1 MEIQFSSIIGA
12 AHFFSIG
19 KNLVLT
25 PGKGF
30 LSGHVIDAEHDILT
44 RHYNGLAMSR
54 TQNVIGAHHQ
64 HPRLDLR
71 FDGKRYVHR
80 HLVAVEV
87 SIEGST
93 NQWMDLNSLP
103 FDENGFECLKA

>member
-1 MEIQFSSIIGA
+1 MEIQFAGIIGA
-12 AHFFSIG
+12 AHFFCIG
-19 KNLVLT
+19 KNLVRT

-30 LSGHVIDAEHDILT
+30 PPGHVIDAEHDILT
-44 RHYNGLAMSR
+44 RHDNGLSMSR

-103 FDENGFECLKA
+103 FDENGFECLNA